1 MSAHTDRAYTHGER
15 IYVTVDLTEKAAF
28 RALGGRYGHGM
39 APFHDLASNSKFVTC
54 AVHETDPDPTEHDC
68 CMYHDRDYTLFY
80 TPEQARNLKAI
91 DKALYWKAWYWSN
104 APVRDDL
111 DSEPDIRQHL
121 AAVHAQSLPRPAP
134 RDGGR
139 RRKSPH
145 AASRAARRG
154 ATGGSRRYAVR
165 TLSTY
170 QQFARADS
178 GIR

>member
-54 AVHETDPDPTEHDC
+54 AVHQTDPDPAENDC

-121 AAVHAQSLPRPAP
+121 AAVHAQSAFSKYPLDLPTYFSLRQQAH
-134 RDGGR
+134 DV
-139 RRKSPH
+139 
-145 AASRAARRG
+145 AASFSYENPNAAPKTH
-154 ATGGSRRYAVR
+154 AM
-165 TLSTY
+165 
-170 QQFARADS
+170 
-178 GIR
+178 I